1 MFTSVDLPLPDA
13 PTRAVSSE
21 RSTMQVKALQRLHLD
36 ALGLVDAD
44 QPVADDQRAR
54 TELGVPALPGLG
66 VQFLQRGRRHGIA
79 QLFLLMPAESRR
91 RGRAAT

>member
-1 MFTSVDLPLPDA
+1 MEYKHHLETNYCVSGEGEVEDLATGQVFQIRPGTVYALDKHDA
-13 PTRAVSSE
+13 HI
-21 RSTMQVKALQRLHLD
+21 M
-36 ALGLVDAD
+36 
-44 QPVADDQRAR
+44 RAR
-54 TELGVPALPGLG
+54 TELGVPALPSLG